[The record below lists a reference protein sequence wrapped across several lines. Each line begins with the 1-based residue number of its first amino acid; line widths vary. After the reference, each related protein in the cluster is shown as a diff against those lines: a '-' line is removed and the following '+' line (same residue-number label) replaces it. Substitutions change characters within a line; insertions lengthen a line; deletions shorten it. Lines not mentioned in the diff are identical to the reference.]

1 MKRKI
6 LYSLGTLVVGA
17 LTIAAVANGPY
28 YALPAWAQKLVCT
41 TTSNCPRFIVLAD
54 WNSEAVLDRETG
66 LVWERSPSTSPLL
79 WLNAQRHCN
88 RSNTGDRLGWR
99 LPTLQELASLVD
111 RTQPNPALPSG
122 HPFQK
127 ENVQSSEF
135 SFYWS
140 ATTLAGT
147 GNEPLAWGVS
157 FGIGFVDN
165 VVNALKSDQAF
176 VWCVR
181 GGQGVDPQ

>member
-1 MKRKI
+1 VKRKI
-6 LYSLGTLVVGA
+6 FYGLATIVVGA
-17 LTIAAVANGPY
+17 LSLAAVANGPY
-28 YALPAWAQKLVCT
+28 YAFPAWAQKLVCA

-66 LVWERSPSTSPLL
+66 LVWHKSPDGTSRTWSSARL
-79 WLNAQRHCN
+79 RCN
-88 RSNTGDRLGWR
+88 NLSLGNRKAWR

-111 RTQPNPALPSG
+111 PSIASPGPTLPAG
-122 HPFQK
+122 HPFGT
-127 ENVQSSEF
+127 NVQS

-140 ATTLAGT
+140 ATTNAEDT
-147 GNEPLAWGVS
+147 SIAWGVFFS
-157 FGIGFVDN
+157 SGN
-165 VVNALKSDQAF
+165 VVGIVDKGSNGF